1 MNEIDATLDAVD
13 HKLLALLQQDGKAT
27 QEALAQRVKLS
38 ASAVLRRV
46 RRLEDAGVIKRYA
59 AIVDAERIGLM
70 LTAYLSVRLEKH
82 STQNKATPLELFKA
96 AVQTWSEV
104 TECAALTGEMDYLL
118 RVQVRD
124 MAHYSHFVLET
135 LLRNPSVQDVKSS
148 FVLAKIKG

>member
-1 MNEIDATLDAVD
+1 MEEIFNLDAID
-13 HKLLALLQQDGKAT
+13 TKLLLLLQQDGKAT
-27 QEALAQRVKLS
+27 QEWLAQRVKLS

-46 RRLEDAGVIKRYA
+46 RRLEEAGVIKRYA
-59 AIVDAERIGLM
+59 AIVDAEAMGFM

-82 STQNKATPLELFKA
+82 NQSRKATPLEEFKA
-96 AVQTWSEV
+96 AVQTWNEV